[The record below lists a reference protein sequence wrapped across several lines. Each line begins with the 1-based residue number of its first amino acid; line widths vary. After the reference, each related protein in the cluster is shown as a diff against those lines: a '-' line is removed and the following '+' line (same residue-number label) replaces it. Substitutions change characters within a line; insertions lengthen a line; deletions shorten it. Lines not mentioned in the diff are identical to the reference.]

1 MAIRVVVVEDNPQLR
16 TAVQSLLNHA
26 GDLTCVGTHA
36 TAEQAI
42 AALSEEKPQ
51 ALLMDIGL
59 PGMTGIEG
67 VRRVKALRPETQ
79 VIMLTSFDDPERIFE
94 SLQAGATGY
103 VLKRAPSVQI
113 LDAVRD
119 VQQGGAP
126 MTSAVARLV
135 VEHFG
140 RKPRSAA
147 PEVALLSDRE
157 RLVLVALSEGQQY
170 KEIAASLEIS
180 INTVRTYVR
189 SIYDKLQVNSRAEA
203 VKKLGRI

>member
-1 MAIRVVVVEDNPQLR
+1 MSIRVMVVEDNPQLR
-16 TAVQSLLNHA
+16 TAVQTLLNHA
-26 GDLTCVGTHA
+26 GDLTCVGAHA
-36 TAEQAI
+36 SVEQAI
-42 AALSEEKPQ
+42 EALPKEEPQ
-51 ALLMDIGL
+51 AVLMDIGL

-67 VRRVKALRPETQ
+67 VRRVKAMRPETQ
-79 VIMLTSFDDPERIFE
+79 VIMLTSFEDPQRIFE

-140 RKPRSAA
+140 KKQQPAA
-147 PEVALLSDRE
+147 PEIELLSDRE

-170 KEIAASLEIS
+170 KEIATSLDIS

-189 SIYDKLQVNSRAEA
+189 SIYEKLQVNSRAEA
-203 VKKLGRI
+203 VKKLGRA

>member
-26 GDLTCVGTHA
+26 GDLTCVGAHA
-36 TAEQAI
+36 SAEQAI
-42 AALSEEKPQ
+42 AALEDEQPQ

-67 VRRVKALRPETQ
+67 VRRVKAIRPQTQ
-79 VIMLTSFDDPERIFE
+79 VVMLTSFEDPERIFE

-126 MTSAVARLV
+126 MTSPVARLV
-135 VEHFG
+135 VEHFS
-140 RKPRSAA
+140 RRQPVAA
-147 PEVALLSDRE
+147 EVALLTDRE
-157 RLVLVALSEGQQY
+157 RMVLVALSEGRQY
-170 KEIAASLEIS
+170 KEIAAALEIS

-189 SIYDKLQVNSRAEA
+189 SIYEKLQVNSRDAA
-203 VKKLGRI
+203 VKKLGRA

>member
-26 GDLTCVGTHA
+26 GDLTCVGAHA

-42 AALSEEKPQ
+42 AALSKEAPE

-103 VLKRAPSVQI
+103 VLKRAPSVHI

-140 RKPRSAA
+140 RKPQSAA

-170 KEIAASLEIS
+170 KEIAVSLEIS

-203 VKKLGRI
+203 VKKLGRS